1 MIYYLSSL
9 LFPTSVLFQIHFQFI
24 PFHPFQ
30 FPLFRLRIRYPFQ
43 DLR

>member
-24 PFHPFQ
+24 PFQ